1 MPPFAYFAHERDIR
15 VFKAG
20 DVIFSD
26 GDPGDHMFAVL
37 EGDVE
42 IRKGERVLE
51 RLTVGGIFGEL
62 ALIDRTA
69 RSATAVAVRD
79 CRLAAVGQQRFAAL
93 VQQMPYFALD
103 LMKILADRLR
113 RATAS

>member
-1 MPPFAYFAHERDIR
+1 MPPFAYFANERDVR

-20 DVIFSD
+20 DVIFAE

-37 EGDVE
+37 EGEVE
-42 IRKGERVLE
+42 IRRGDRLLE

-69 RSATAVAVRD
+69 RSATAIAMRD
-79 CRLAAVGQQRFAAL
+79 CRLAAVGQQRFTAL
-93 VQQMPYFALD
+93 VQQTPYFALD
-103 LMKILADRLR
+103 LMRILADRLR